1 MEPEDNAAPDARI
14 RPIGLDL
21 GDGGSGGSSRHR
33 FSPSSSRPSAR
44 QPAEPNCGPAG
55 TSAAS
60 YRIAVG
66 ILLVAITYGS
76 LYPFTWNF
84 VQPQD
89 FIYIGPI
96 GVIDLVENIVLFLPL
111 GWLLAWHYDG
121 GQRQWKHF
129 WTWFVIALVVAS
141 VLQWLQKY
149 LPRTPAASDIVFN
162 MAGHV
167 AGWWAGRLSARA
179 LNGVMQRHPDLRT
192 ADRFAILMLAIWVIA
207 ELFPL
212 IPTFNV
218 SSVYDNVKSLWQQ
231 DPWQPRRMGA
241 HVGMTLIGLEAL
253 AQLLR
258 SASVGRLVRPLAV
271 LVTLCMRAGKFV
283 VLGQSPG
290 LAVVFGIAGGAILW
304 LFTDFMPERLRL
316 MVVLL
321 IAVAS
326 YLVYALAPYEFQDF
340 PTAMHWL
347 PFASSLKGSI
357 EAVVTS
363 VAFEALCFG
372 AIIWSAMRMG
382 WALVSVTLCVAALAF
397 GCEWSQ
403 RYLPGRTAE
412 ISSVLTALVMGWLL
426 AALGHAGMRRKK
438 KVYSHRHHK
447 A

>member
-14 RPIGLDL
+14 RPIGLD
-21 GDGGSGGSSRHR
+21 GGNGGSGGSSLRR
-33 FSPSSSRPSAR
+33 SSSSSSRSLSR
-44 QPAEPNCGPAG
+44 QPPEPNRGPAG
-55 TSAAS
+55 VSAAS

-84 VQPQD
+84 DQPQD

-121 GQRQWKHF
+121 RQRQWKHF
-129 WTWFVIALVVAS
+129 WSWFVIALVVAS

-162 MAGHV
+162 MTGHV
-167 AGWWAGRLSARA
+167 AGWWAGRLSAQA

-231 DPWQPRRMGA
+231 DPWQPRRMWV

-258 SASVGRLVRPLAV
+258 SASVGRLVRPLAA
-271 LVTLCMRAGKFV
+271 LVTLCMLAGKFV

-290 LAVVFGIAGGAILW
+290 LAVLFGIAGGTILW
-304 LFTDFMPERLRL
+304 LFTDFMPESLRL

-347 PFASSLKGSI
+347 PFASSLEGRI

-372 AIIWSAMRMG
+372 AIIWSTVRMG
-382 WALVSVTLCVAALAF
+382 SVLVGMTLCVAALAF
-397 GCEWSQ
+397 ACEWSQ

-438 KVYSHRHHK
+438 KVYSHRHRK

>member
-1 MEPEDNAAPDARI
+1 MEPQDKAAPDARL
-14 RPIGLDL
+14 RPIGLDR
-21 GDGGSGGSSRHR
+21 GSGSDGSGWGRS
-33 FSPSSSRPSAR
+33 SSSSSRLTSR
-44 QPAEPNCGPAG
+44 QPAEPSRSPARA
-55 TSAAS
+55 SAAS

-66 ILLVAITYGS
+66 ILLVVIIYGS
-76 LYPFTWNF
+76 LYPLTWNF
-84 VQPQD
+84 DQPQD

-96 GVIDLVENIVLFLPL
+96 GVIDLLENVVLFLPL

-121 GQRQWKHF
+121 RQRQWMHF
-129 WTWFVIALVVAS
+129 WNWFVIALVVAS
-141 VLQWLQKY
+141 LLQWLQKY

-167 AGWWAGRLSARA
+167 AGWCAGRLSVQA
-179 LNGVMQRHPDLRT
+179 LNGAMQRHPGLRT

-212 IPTFNV
+212 IPTFDV
-218 SSVYDNVKSLWQQ
+218 SSVYDNVKSLWKQ
-231 DPWQPRRMGA
+231 DPWQPRRMWA
-241 HVGMTLIGLEAL
+241 HLGMTLIGLEAL

-271 LVTLCMRAGKFV
+271 LVTLCMLAGKFV

-290 LAVVFGIAGGAILW
+290 LAVVFGIVGGAILW
-304 LFTDFMPERLRL
+304 LCVDVMPESMRL

-326 YLVYALAPYEFQDF
+326 YLVYALAPYELQDF

-347 PFASSLKGSI
+347 PFASSLNGSI

-372 AIIWSAMRMG
+372 AIIWSTVRMDWVLAG
-382 WALVSVTLCVAALAF
+382 TTLCVAALAF

-412 ISSVLTALVMGWLL
+412 ISSVLTALAMGWLV
-426 AALGHAGMRRKK
+426 AALAKAGMRRNK
-438 KVYSHRHHK
+438 KVYSHRHRR